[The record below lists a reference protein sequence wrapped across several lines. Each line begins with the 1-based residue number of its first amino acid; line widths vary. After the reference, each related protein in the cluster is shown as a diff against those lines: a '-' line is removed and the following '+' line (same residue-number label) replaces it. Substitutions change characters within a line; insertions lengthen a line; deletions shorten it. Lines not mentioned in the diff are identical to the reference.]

1 MNSAVSARVLAK
13 KSFFLAIGDRHASA
27 VRRREIPVNSPND
40 KESDWL
46 RQTNSASV
54 GGTAA
59 PLASIAIA
67 GEDFYVD
74 GDLDGPYRT
83 RLADVRADPFV
94 VSIAFVMSRLTG

>member
-1 MNSAVSARVLAK
+1 LVAPNEQR
-13 KSFFLAIGDRHASA
+13 AI
-27 VRRREIPVNSPND
+27 
-40 KESDWL
+40 
-46 RQTNSASV
+46 

-59 PLASIAIA
+59 PLASIAMV

-74 GDLDGPYRT
+74 GDLDGLYRT